1 MAVRDA
7 LTPDRVVDAALAL
20 ADAHGLEALTMR
32 RLGAALGVE
41 AMSLYRHVASK
52 DALLDALG
60 DALVAFWISP
70 AAEVGTPPE
79 TATPPDAGSPTPGG
93 TTEAWRTA
101 IAAIMHRAHRELLS
115 RPWAIELLAS
125 RPHVGP
131 ARLRYAEEI
140 TAALLDAGFSTQLA
154 HHGLHIVDG
163 TIMGFSAQEAR
174 RPSAEAMG
182 SGVQRLWDG
191 ELAAEFPAIS
201 RTIRERHD
209 HGEEYTLMV
218 DLVLDG
224 LARLRDGERPP
235 RTALSAPYPQLIG

>member
-1 MAVRDA
+1 MTVRDA
-7 LTPDRVVDAALAL
+7 LTPERIVDAALAL

-32 RLGAALGVE
+32 RLGAALGVK

-52 DALLDALG
+52 DALLDTLG
-60 DALVAFWISP
+60 DALVARWIAP
-70 AAEVGTPPE
+70 AAEVDVEAARGT
-79 TATPPDAGSPTPGG
+79 DAA
-93 TTEAWRTA
+93 EAWRTA
-101 IAAIMHRAHRELLS
+101 VSAIMHRAHRELLS
-115 RPWAIELLAS
+115 RPWAIDLLAS
-125 RPHVGP
+125 RPHIGP
-131 ARLRYAEEI
+131 ARLRYAEAI

-182 SGVQRLWDG
+182 PGVQRLWDG
-191 ELAAEFPAIS
+191 ELAATHPAIS

-235 RTALSAPYPQLIG
+235 RTAPTAPYPQLIG

>member
-1 MAVRDA
+1 MAMRDA

-20 ADAHGLEALTMR
+20 ADEHGLEALTMR

-60 DALVAFWISP
+60 DALVALWIAP
-70 AAEVGTPPE
+70 AAEADVSPDVHVPP
-79 TATPPDAGSPTPGG
+79 PGG

-101 IAAIMHRAHRELLS
+101 IAAIMHRAHRELLA

-131 ARLRYAEEI
+131 ARLRYAEAI

-182 SGVQRLWDG
+182 PGVQRLWEG
-191 ELAAEFPAIS
+191 ELAAEYPAIS

-224 LARLRDGERPP
+224 LARLRDGARPP
-235 RTALSAPYPQLIG
+235 RSAPGAPYPQLIG

>member
-1 MAVRDA
+1 MTVRDA
-7 LTPDRVVDAALAL
+7 LTPERIVDAALAL

-52 DALLDALG
+52 DALLDTLG
-60 DALVAFWISP
+60 DALVARWIAP
-70 AAEVGTPPE
+70 AAEVDVE
-79 TATPPDAGSPTPGG
+79 DARDIGAA
-93 TTEAWRTA
+93 EAWRTA
-101 IAAIMHRAHRELLS
+101 VSAIMHRAHRQLLS

-131 ARLRYAEEI
+131 ARLRYAEAI

-182 SGVQRLWDG
+182 PGVQRLWDG
-191 ELAAEFPAIS
+191 ELAATHPAIS

-235 RTALSAPYPQLIG
+235 RTAPSAPYPQLIG

>member
-7 LTPDRVVDAALAL
+7 LTPDRVVEAALAL

-52 DALLDALG
+52 DALLDAVG
-60 DALVAFWISP
+60 DAIVNAWTGPDDTGIETEP
-70 AAEVGTPPE
+70 AEWQ
-79 TATPPDAGSPTPGG
+79 S
-93 TTEAWRTA
+93 A
-101 IAAIMHRAHRELLS
+101 IAGIMHQAHRVLLA

-131 ARLRYAEEI
+131 ARLRYAEAI
-140 TAALLDAGFSTQLA
+140 TASLLDAGFSTQLA
-154 HHGLHIVDG
+154 HHGLHIIDG

-174 RPSAEAMG
+174 RPSADAMG
-182 SGVQRLWDG
+182 SAVQQLWNG
-191 ELAAEFPAIS
+191 ELVAAYPAVS

-209 HGEEYTLMV
+209 HGEEYALMV

-235 RTALSAPYPQLIG
+235 RTTPTAPYPHLIN

>member
-41 AMSLYRHVASK
+41 AMSLYRHVGSK
-52 DALLDALG
+52 EALLNALG
-60 DALVAFWISP
+60 DAIVRAWTQQEP
-70 AAEVGTPPE
+70 ADTEP
-79 TATPPDAGSPTPGG
+79 ATD
-93 TTEAWRTA
+93 WRTA
-101 IAAIMHRAHRELLS
+101 IATIMHRAHHTLLAH
-115 RPWAIELLAS
+115 PWSIELLAA

-131 ARLRYAEEI
+131 ARLRYAEAI
-140 TAALLDAGFSTQLA
+140 TAHLLDAGFSTPLA

-174 RPSAEAMG
+174 RPSADAMG
-182 SGVQRLWDG
+182 SAVQRLWDG
-191 ELAAEFPAIS
+191 ELAATYPAIS

-224 LARLRDGERPP
+224 LARLRDGEHPP
-235 RTALSAPYPQLIG
+235 RTSPASPYPQLIG